1 MTYLD
6 YLIHEKGFKCT
17 INAKKGDVK
26 IRINDD
32 SNKLILN
39 KTFNSLYDVN
49 FAAIDNE
56 LTTILKTPLSI
67 LISELVKLNSNYR
80 IKIRKNY
87 IMICEKSFKSP
98 SWIKL
103 STVSKRFICKG
114 KLNSEINQLINNY
127 LIS

>member
-17 INAKKGDVK
+17 INAKQNETKV
-26 IRINDD
+26 RITDD

-39 KTFNSLYDVN
+39 KTFNSLYNIN
-49 FAAIDNE
+49 FAAIDKE
-56 LTTILKTPLSI
+56 LRELLKTPLSI
-67 LISELVKLNSNYR
+67 LIDELINSNSNYR

-87 IMICEKSFKSP
+87 IMICERSIDSP

-114 KLNSEINQLINNY
+114 RLDPEINQLINNY
-127 LIS
+127 LMS